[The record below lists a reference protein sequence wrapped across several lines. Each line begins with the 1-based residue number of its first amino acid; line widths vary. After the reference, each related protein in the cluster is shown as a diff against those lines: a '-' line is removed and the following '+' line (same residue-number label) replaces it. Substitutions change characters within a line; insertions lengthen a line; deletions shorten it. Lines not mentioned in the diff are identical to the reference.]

1 MLNRYKVRCD
11 KYKHAAQI
19 AAICHTCYTCME
31 AQGPAWPS
39 LLLLDA
45 LHEVIVPLQEVLMRT
60 LFPHGPPRR
69 GDESGFGSNESNE
82 SNAQVGKACEDML
95 KVFHRC
101 SMQFGENRLKV
112 QAPSSHVA

>member
-19 AAICHTCYTCME
+19 AAICHTCYTSME
-31 AQGPAWPS
+31 APGPAWPS

-60 LFPHGPPRR
+60 LFTHGPPRR
-69 GDESGFGSNESNE
+69 GDESGFGSNESN
-82 SNAQVGKACEDML
+82 AQVCKACEDML
-95 KVFHRC
+95 RC
-101 SMQFGENRLKV
+101 STGVPCNSVKTD
-112 QAPSSHVA
+112 